1 MTRGGRRGKRSD
13 GDGWAGS
20 GPDGDEIDFT
30 AMLVPADPMHQLI
43 DLDPGDSTIDL
54 AGVSFID
61 AAGLGCLVGFANQ
74 FANETRRS
82 AWSARQIGCGA
93 CSTSSS
99 WADC

>member
-1 MTRGGRRGKRSD
+1 MCG
-13 GDGWAGS
+13 
-20 GPDGDEIDFT
+20 EIDFAAVPVLAD
-30 AMLVPADPMHQLI
+30 AMYQLI
-43 DLDPGDSTIDL
+43 DLQPGDSTIDL